1 MIQTLKVYDPPM
13 CCDTG
18 VCGPFVD
25 TALVHFAADIDWLMG
40 KGVKVDRYSLTRQP
54 DAFVGNKLLVE
65 TMRKEGTEC
74 LPIIIADGKIV
85 SKGSY
90 PDREVLARIACLRN
104 KEELT

>member
-1 MIQTLKVYDPPM
+1 MVQKLEVYDPPM

-25 TALVHFAADIDWLMG
+25 TALVHFAADIDLLMEN
-40 KGVKVDRYSLTRQP
+40 GVKVDRYNLTRQP

-65 TMRKEGTEC
+65 AMKKEGTEC

-85 SKGSY
+85 SQGSY
-90 PDREVLARIACLRN
+90 PKREARARIAGLRN
-104 KEELT
+104 KQELT

>member
-1 MIQTLKVYDPPM
+1 MIHTLEVYDPPM

-40 KGVKVDRYSLTRQP
+40 KGIKVDRYNLTRQP

-65 TMRKEGTEC
+65 AMKKEGTEC

-85 SKGSY
+85 SQGSY
-90 PDREVLARIACLRN
+90 PEREALARIAGLRN
-104 KEELT
+104 KQELT